1 MDKIEIIFKNK
12 SLNNFLK
19 SIAAF
24 SDRVIIEEKN
34 NQLIATTFV
43 DQCIYRGIYKN
54 VIFNKNTDDSIK
66 LNIPDVKNLQKI
78 VDNISEENI
87 KFRINNNN
95 LTYSSKTF
103 KTKYVLLE
111 DGIISSC
118 KLNIDRALNLNWDIE
133 FNVNRENFANLI
145 SLTSLSNL
153 EQKKLY
159 FYTNNSCLYCDI
171 GDKTKINTNELT
183 SLIIEG
189 INFDLSGIIIPA
201 EIIRIIN
208 TAPYKTINIK
218 INKERFIVLFTID
231 DEDYISHY
239 IVAGREE

>member
-1 MDKIEIIFKNK
+1 MDKTEITFKK
-12 SLNNFLK
+12 ISLNNFLK

-24 SDRVIIEEKN
+24 SDRVIFEEKN

-54 VIFNKNTDDSIK
+54 VNLIKSNQDLIK

-78 VDNISEENI
+78 IDNINDDNI
-87 KFRINNNN
+87 TFKLNTNN
-95 LTYSSKTF
+95 LVYSSKFF

-118 KLNIDRALNLNWDIE
+118 KLNIDKALNLNWDID
-133 FNVNRENFANLI
+133 FNINKENFSHLI
-145 SLTSLSNL
+145 SLSTLSNL
-153 EQKKLY
+153 ENKKLY
-159 FYTNNSCLYCDI
+159 FYTSENCLYCDI

-183 SLIIEG
+183 SLILENIE
-189 INFDLSGIIIPA
+189 FELSGIIIPA

-208 TAPYKTINIK
+208 TIPYDNINIK
-218 INKERFIVLFTID
+218 INKEKFIVLFTIND
-231 DEDYISHY
+231 PDFTSYY
-239 IVAGREE
+239 IVAGREN